1 VDWSSS
7 QVLALLQIIGTN
19 VVLSGDNA
27 VLVAM
32 AVHRLPAHQR
42 RPALVI
48 GLSGAVFLQI
58 LATTLVARLL
68 TVPLLLSVGGF
79 LLCGVALKLLGE
91 EKEEP
96 TPQAAPVRR
105 LGHAIWTILMANLIM
120 SLDNVLA
127 VAGVGRT
134 HPQLIVFGLLLS
146 ITLLITGS
154 LFISELM
161 NKYPM
166 LVTLGAGILAWTAGR
181 MIGSDVIIQRIVW
194 VKLGTDLQQGPFP
207 LLLPASTT
215 MIVAGLSSWRR

>member
-1 VDWSSS
+1 M
-7 QVLALLQIIGTN
+7 LQIIGTN

-48 GLSGAVFLQI
+48 GLSGAVLLQI
-58 LATTLVARLL
+58 LATTMVARLL
-68 TVPLLLSVGGF
+68 TVPLLLSIGGF
-79 LLCGVALKLLGE
+79 LLCGVALKLLRE
-91 EKEEP
+91 EKEELA
-96 TPQAAPVRR
+96 PQAAPVGR
-105 LGHAIWTILMANLIM
+105 LGHAVWTILMANLIM

-127 VAGVGRT
+127 VAGVGLAY
-134 HPQLIVFGLLLS
+134 PQLIVFGLLLS
-146 ITLLITGS
+146 IVLLITGS

-181 MIGSDVIIQRIVW
+181 MIGSDVMIQRVVW
-194 VKLGTDLQQGPFP
+194 VKMGADLQQGPFP
-207 LLLPASTT
+207 LLLPTGTT
-215 MIVAGLSSWRR
+215 IIVAGLSSWRK